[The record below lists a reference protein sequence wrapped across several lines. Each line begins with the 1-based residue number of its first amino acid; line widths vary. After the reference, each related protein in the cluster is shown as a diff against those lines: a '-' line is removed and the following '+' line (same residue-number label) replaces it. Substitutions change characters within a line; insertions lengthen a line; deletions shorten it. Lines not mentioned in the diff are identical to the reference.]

1 MNNAKVIA
9 GTLALALTAMS
20 MIALAPAE
28 HSKAAV
34 LANGETERMVVVHKN
49 YYGPTSAEV
58 VAAACANGGC
68 LDI

>member
-1 MNNAKVIA
+1 MQLNSFWNKAPQDLEGLGVVEPD
-9 GTLALALTAMS
+9 GT
-20 MIALAPAE
+20 E